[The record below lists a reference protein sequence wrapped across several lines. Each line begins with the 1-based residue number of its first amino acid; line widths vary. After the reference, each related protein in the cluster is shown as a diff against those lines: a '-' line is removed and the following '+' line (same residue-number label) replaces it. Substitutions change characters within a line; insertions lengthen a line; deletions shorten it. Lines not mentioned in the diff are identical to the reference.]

1 MTNYKSINSS
11 NLNSANYN
19 AGMQLLYVK
28 FKNGT
33 KYFYPDF
40 SPELY
45 NQFEETF
52 SGENGKSA
60 GKFFAANIKHLPCE
74 KVS

>member
-1 MTNYKSINSS
+1 MSAYKPIKSS
-11 NLNSANYN
+11 NLEAAKYED
-19 AGMQLLYVK
+19 GTLFVK

-33 KYFYPDF
+33 EYSYQNI

-45 NQFEETF
+45 KEFEETF

-60 GKFFAANIKHLPCE
+60 GKFFSAHIRHLPSE
-74 KVS
+74 KVEE